1 MQVRSCQVEASL
13 YLNWNR
19 EDVFKIS
26 IFAYRMKEGKTKKID
41 ELVVLALRQMGL
53 EQPYREHEVCRVWP
67 EVVGQMIASR
77 TQSLQ
82 VVNGKLIVA
91 FTSAIVCN
99 EILMVKEGLKK
110 ALNDRVGAKVISD
123 IIIR

>member
-1 MQVRSCQVEASL
+1 
-13 YLNWNR
+13 
-19 EDVFKIS
+19 
-26 IFAYRMKEGKTKKID
+26 MKEGKTKKID

-53 EQPYREHEVCRVWP
+53 EQPYREYEVCRVWP

-91 FTSAIVCN
+91 FTSAIVRN
-99 EILMVKEGLKK
+99 EIRMVKEGLKK